1 MFPRRGGHGGPPLQL
16 RLSRQWCRNLDLLSR
31 HDRWPSV
38 RIRPESARRTTNIL
52 EVSRLGCVRGDRPL
66 FSGLDLSVAPGTFV
80 QLTGPNGSGKTSLLR
95 ILCGLLAP
103 AEGQIAWNGA
113 NIRSLGE
120 EYVAQVTY
128 LGHRHGIKD
137 EFSAVENLRVSNALN
152 GVSVSKE
159 RAIEALGQ
167 MGLAGRESLPA
178 RLLSEGQR
186 RRVALARLLVCD
198 TKLWLLDE
206 VLTSL
211 DKGAVALVR
220 SLIEN
225 HVAGGGIAIVATHQE
240 LELTAGR
247 TKRLELTT

>member
-1 MFPRRGGHGGPPLQL
+1 M
-16 RLSRQWCRNLDLLSR
+16 
-31 HDRWPSV
+31 
-38 RIRPESARRTTNIL
+38 
-52 EVSRLGCVRGDRPL
+52 RGDRRL
-66 FSGLDLSVAPGTFV
+66 FSGLDLAVSPGTFV

-103 AEGQIAWNGA
+103 AEGQVKWQGA

-120 EYVAQVTY
+120 EYFTSVTY
-128 LGHRHGIKD
+128 LGHRHGVKD
-137 EFSAVENLRVSNALN
+137 ELSAVENLRISNALN
-152 GVSVSKE
+152 G
-159 RAIEALGQ
+159 IEISQENARSALQ
-167 MGLAGRESLPA
+167 TLGLTGRELLPA

-206 VLTSL
+206 VMTSL

-225 HVAGGGIAIVATHQE
+225 HLTNGGIAIVATHQD
-240 LELTAGR
+240 LELSAGL
-247 TKRLELTT
+247 TKRLELAT

>member
-1 MFPRRGGHGGPPLQL
+1 
-16 RLSRQWCRNLDLLSR
+16 
-31 HDRWPSV
+31 
-38 RIRPESARRTTNIL
+38 
-52 EVSRLGCVRGDRPL
+52 VS
-66 FSGLDLSVAPGTFV
+66 PGTFV

-103 AEGQIAWNGA
+103 EEGEISWQGA

-137 EFSAVENLRVSNALN
+137 ELSAVENLKISNALN
-152 GVSVSKE
+152 GVEVSKE
-159 RAIEALGQ
+159 RAFEVLGQ
-167 MGLAGRESLPA
+167 MGLGGRESLPA

-186 RRVALARLLVCD
+186 RRVGLARLLVCN

-211 DKGAVALVR
+211 DKGAVSLVR

-225 HVAGGGIAIVATHQE
+225 HVADGGIAIVATHQD
-240 LELTAGR
+240 LELPVDR

>member
-1 MFPRRGGHGGPPLQL
+1 M
-16 RLSRQWCRNLDLLSR
+16 
-31 HDRWPSV
+31 
-38 RIRPESARRTTNIL
+38 
-52 EVSRLGCVRGDRPL
+52 RGDRRL
-66 FSGLDLSVAPGTFV
+66 FSGLDLSVSAGTYV

-95 ILCGLLAP
+95 ILCRLLTP
-103 AEGQIAWNGA
+103 AEGEIKWEGA
-113 NIRSLGE
+113 NIRSLSE

-137 EFSAVENLRVSNALN
+137 ELSAVENLRISNALN

-159 RAIEALGQ
+159 RAFEALGQ
-167 MGLAGRESLPA
+167 MGLAGRETLPA

-186 RRVALARLLVCD
+186 RRVGLARLLVCN

-211 DKGAVALVR
+211 DKGAVSLVR

-240 LELTAGR
+240 LELPGSR
-247 TKRLELTT
+247 TKRVELTT

>member
-1 MFPRRGGHGGPPLQL
+1 MRF
-16 RLSRQWCRNLDLLSR
+16 RQNSNTMT
-31 HDRWPSV
+31 
-38 RIRPESARRTTNIL
+38 PEDDKIL
-52 EVSRLGCVRGDRPL
+52 EVTKLGCVRGDRRL
-66 FSGLDLSVAPGTFV
+66 FSGLDLSVSPGTFV

-103 AEGQIAWNGA
+103 AEGRVTWDGA
-113 NIRSLGE
+113 DIHSLAE

-137 EFSAVENLRVSNALN
+137 ELSAVENLRISNALN
-152 GVSVSKE
+152 GVEVSKE
-159 RAIEALGQ
+159 RAGEALGQ

-186 RRVALARLLVCD
+186 RRVGLARLLVCN

-211 DKGAVALVR
+211 DKSAVALVR

-225 HVAGGGIAIVATHQE
+225 HLGGGGIAMVATHQE
-240 LELTAGR
+240 LELSGR
-247 TKRLELTT
+247 TQRLELTT